1 MSPRVLE
8 GSHTTPHPW
17 PLPPGPVT
25 SLGSAAQSVRQHVFG
40 PLAPDVAPTLPHV
53 AGERG
58 GPAPE
63 LARPGPHW
71 EEGPRG
77 PRPPQ
82 PEPCPPSS
90 LASPPC
96 SRPSSTCG
104 MGAAAGGGLISARA
118 LALPAPTV
126 GSACQ
131 GRDRVRPRRAHP
143 HHPAGSSWPSR
154 AAAGAQGRQGD
165 LRGRGRAAPVLRAKP
180 LRPPVPASTV
190 R

>member
-1 MSPRVLE
+1 MGPPASPALSGDTPAALNKAQGGWDQPVGLPASPRVLE

-25 SLGSAAQSVRQHVFG
+25 SLGSAAQSVRQHVLG

-63 LARPGPHW
+63 LARPGPRW

-90 LASPPC
+90 LTSLP
-96 SRPSSTCG
+96 
-104 MGAAAGGGLISARA
+104 AAGPPVLAGWGLRQGEGSSLPVLWPYPHPQSAR
-118 LALPAPTV
+118 PA
-126 GSACQ
+126 
-131 GRDRVRPRRAHP
+131 RA
-143 HHPAGSSWPSR
+143 GT
-154 AAAGAQGRQGD
+154 G
-165 LRGRGRAAPVLRAKP
+165 
-180 LRPPVPASTV
+180 
-190 R
+190 